1 MDEMRLLQETKK
13 YFIVIL
19 SEYLQN
25 EKEKYIIRVIETQR
39 GVSKDESLVRSF
51 LF

>member
-1 MDEMRLLQETKK
+1 MWMQQEMKK

-19 SEYLQN
+19 SELLQN
-25 EKEKYIIRVIETQR
+25 EKEKYIITYNIKTQW
-39 GVSKDESLVRSF
+39 GVSKTESLVRSF